1 MSTMDSLADVIA
13 KGNDPDEAL
22 KYYNEL
28 LTRYRAVLKMEVLAG
43 NRNKRSGTE
52 AILLFKMSRAHR
64 LRQDYASELSDLQ
77 KAVAAIRSIDDSSMS
92 SEERADIDRLAAL
105 ILEDMKK
112 CKTALLTGNLYD
124 L

>member
-1 MSTMDSLADVIA
+1 MSTMDSLADVTA
-13 KGNDPDEAL
+13 KGNDPGEAL
-22 KYYNEL
+22 KYYKEL
-28 LTRYRAVLKMEVLAG
+28 LTRYRAVLKMEEG

-52 AILLFKMSRAHR
+52 AILLYKMSRVHR

-77 KAVAAIRSIDDSSMS
+77 KAVAAIRSIDDTSMS

-112 CKTALLTGNLYD
+112 CKTALLAGNLYD